1 MPTLKDARVARR
13 LSIRDVA
20 ARAGVGPSTVY
31 RIEHGKTTPRPHIVR
46 RLSAA
51 LQLPPHE
58 IAEFRPVADALRLRG
73 VVSAPP
79 PPPVVEPVISRERG
93 AG

>member
-13 LSIRDVA
+13 LSVRGMA
-20 ARAGVGPSTVY
+20 ARAGIGPSTIY

-79 PPPVVEPVISRERG
+79 PPPVVEPVTSRERG
-93 AG
+93 AD

>member
-13 LSIRDVA
+13 LSVRGMA
-20 ARAGVGPSTVY
+20 ARAGIGPSTIY

-58 IAEFRPVADALRLRG
+58 IAEFQPVADALRLRG

-79 PPPVVEPVISRERG
+79 PPLVVEPVISRERG
-93 AG
+93 AD